1 MPPLASM
8 AAVLM
13 RVKLRRPQLRRL
25 RWMRTAPMRVVR
37 AGALESEKI
46 MAANTPS
53 TEAFIA
59 NMPLFK
65 ELSDEQRARIAER
78 TRQLRLARG
87 ETLFRRGDAA
97 AGTYIVAYGQVKL
110 SFVSSTGVEKI
121 VEILDQGQSFG
132 EAVMFL
138 DIPHVVTAQALS
150 DALLLLVPKET
161 VFENIDRDP
170 GFARR
175 MLAGLSRRLHQLVA
189 DVESYSTRSG
199 TERLIGF
206 LLRDCGIEPPSDGC
220 AAALPEGSVEIEL
233 PVAKGVIA
241 SRLNLT
247 QEHLSRI
254 LHDLSALGLIEVHGR
269 HILIRD
275 LERLRKHAR

>member
-1 MPPLASM
+1 M
-8 AAVLM
+8 A
-13 RVKLRRPQLRRL
+13 
-25 RWMRTAPMRVVR
+25 TH
-37 AGALESEKI
+37 ALS
-46 MAANTPS
+46 AD
-53 TEAFIA
+53 AFIS
-59 NMPLFK
+59 NLPLFK

-78 TRQLRLARG
+78 TRQLRVARG
-87 ETLFRRGDAA
+87 DVLFRRGDAA
-97 AGTYIVAYGQVKL
+97 AGAYIVAYGQVKL
-110 SFVSSTGVEKI
+110 SFVSSTGVEKVI
-121 VEILDQGQSFG
+121 EILNQGQSFG

-138 DIPHVVTAQALS
+138 EVPHVVTAQALADS
-150 DALLLLVPKET
+150 LLLLVPKEA
-161 VFENIDRDP
+161 VFESIERDP

-175 MLAGLSRRLHQLVA
+175 LLAGLSRRLHQLVA

-206 LLRDCGIEPPSDGC
+206 LLRDCGIEAPSDSCSADVPAG
-220 AAALPEGSVEIEL
+220 PVDIEL

-269 HILIRD
+269 RIRILD
-275 LERLRKHAR
+275 LERLRKHTK

>member
-1 MPPLASM
+1 M
-8 AAVLM
+8 A
-13 RVKLRRPQLRRL
+13 
-25 RWMRTAPMRVVR
+25 T
-37 AGALESEKI
+37 
-46 MAANTPS
+46 TPS
-53 TEAFIA
+53 TEAFIS
-59 NMPLFK
+59 NLSLFK
-65 ELSDEQRARIAER
+65 ELSDEQCARIAER
-78 TRQLRLARG
+78 TRQVRVARG
-87 ETLFRRGDAA
+87 ETLFRRGDPA
-97 AGTYIVAYGQVKL
+97 AGTYVVAYGQVKL
-110 SFVSSTGVEKI
+110 SFVSSTGVEKVI
-121 VEILDQGQSFG
+121 EILNQGQSFG

-138 DIPHVVTAQALS
+138 DVPHVVTAQALS

-206 LLRDCGIEPPSDGC
+206 LLRDCGTMDARENCS
-220 AAALPEGSVEIEL
+220 AAEPEGSIDIEL

-269 HILIRD
+269 RIHIRD
-275 LERLRKHAR
+275 LDRLRKHAR

>member
-1 MPPLASM
+1 M
-8 AAVLM
+8 AA
-13 RVKLRRPQLRRL
+13 
-25 RWMRTAPMRVVR
+25 
-37 AGALESEKI
+37 
-46 MAANTPS
+46 AAPS
-53 TEAFIA
+53 TEAFIS

-87 ETLFRRGDAA
+87 ETLFRRGDPA

-110 SFVSSTGVEKI
+110 SFVSSTGVEKVI
-121 VEILDQGQSFG
+121 EILNQGQSFG

-138 DIPHVVTAQALS
+138 ETPHVVSAQALA
-150 DALLLLVPKET
+150 DTLLLLVPKDT

-206 LLRDCGIEPPSDGC
+206 LLHDCGIEPPREGC
-220 AAALPEGSVEIEL
+220 AADLPSGSVEVEL
-233 PVAKGVIA
+233 PVAKGIIA

-269 HILIRD
+269 HIQIRD

>member
-1 MPPLASM
+1 M
-8 AAVLM
+8 AAV
-13 RVKLRRPQLRRL
+13 
-25 RWMRTAPMRVVR
+25 A
-37 AGALESEKI
+37 
-46 MAANTPS
+46 PS
-53 TEAFIA
+53 TEALLS

-65 ELSDEQRARIAER
+65 ELSEEQRARIAER
-78 TRQLRLARG
+78 TRQLRAARG
-87 ETLFRRGDAA
+87 ETLFRRGDPP
-97 AGTYIVAYGQVKL
+97 AGTYVVAFGQIKL

-121 VEILDQGQSFG
+121 IEILNQGQSFG

-206 LLRDCGIEPPSDGC
+206 LLRDCG
-220 AAALPEGSVEIEL
+220 AADSLGNCSAAQAEGGIDIEL

-269 HILIRD
+269 HIHIRD

>member
-1 MPPLASM
+1 MSA
-8 AAVLM
+8 
-13 RVKLRRPQLRRL
+13 
-25 RWMRTAPMRVVR
+25 TAPS
-37 AGALESEKI
+37 A
-46 MAANTPS
+46 
-53 TEAFIA
+53 EAFIA
-59 NMPLFK
+59 NLPLFR
-65 ELSDEQRARIAER
+65 ELSAEQRSRIAAGAR
-78 TRQLRLARG
+78 MLRLPRG
-87 ETLFRRGDAA
+87 EVLFRRGDPV
-97 AGTYIVAYGQVKL
+97 AGTYVVCYGRVKL
-110 SFVSSTGVEKI
+110 SFVSPAGAEKVI
-121 VEILDQGQSFG
+121 EIIEQGQSFG

-138 DIPHVVTAQALS
+138 EAPHVVGAQALADS
-150 DALLLLVPKET
+150 LVLMVPKET

-189 DVESYSTRSG
+189 DVEAYSTRSG

-206 LLRDCGIEPPSDGC
+206 LLRDCVASAEEGASEPQ
-220 AAALPEGSVEIEL
+220 GSIDIEL

-269 HILIRD
+269 RIHVRD
-275 LERLRKHAR
+275 VERLRRHAR